1 MTRITDEDGGWRRT
15 ALFTDLY
22 QLVMAQLYVAEGLA
36 HRTAQFD
43 YTYRSNPDYGSH
55 QAGFCVTAGLEP
67 LLDWM
72 ATVRFTDEDL
82 GALAAQRGPAGERRF
97 ADDFLGWLAEHGHF
111 RDLEVRAVAEG
122 RVVHPHDPIIT
133 VTGPLASAQLLETAL
148 LNQCNY
154 PTLIAT
160 KAARVVQSAQ
170 GAGVLEFG
178 MRRGPGAGVDEA
190 ARAAL
195 IGGCGATSNVQAS
208 AALGT
213 DPKGTHAHS
222 MVQAYL
228 ATGEGE
234 LGAFRAFARQY
245 PDECILL
252 VDTVDTLHSGM
263 PNAIEV
269 FRELRAAGH
278 EPLGVRLDSGDLAHL
293 AVESARMLD
302 DAGFPDARI
311 VLSGDL
317 DELTIWQVLTQ
328 IADEA
333 PRVGLD
339 PDALRRRLVHGVGTK
354 LITSAGDPSLGGV
367 YKLTAI
373 QDPDG
378 GWLPALKLSETPV
391 KVPIVGP
398 KAAWRLYD
406 SRGKATVDLLT
417 APDEVPFADGDA
429 LVAHHPFQ
437 PGVRRELR
445 REDVTEVE
453 PLQDVVFAGGQRRH
467 DHPTLDDLRARCR
480 QDIERLDSGVRRL
493 VNPHLYHVSLSDRLH
508 RRQQETVEL
517 LRTRR

>member
-1 MTRITDEDGGWRRT
+1 VTRITDDEGGWRRT

-22 QLVMAQLYVAEGLA
+22 QLVMAQLFVTEGLA
-36 HRTAQFD
+36 QRTAQFD

-72 ATVRFTDEDL
+72 TTVRFTDDDL
-82 GALAAQRGPAGERRF
+82 AALAAQRDPHGERRF
-97 ADDFLGWLAEHGHF
+97 ADGFLDWLAEHGHF

-160 KAARVVQSAQ
+160 KAARVVESAR
-170 GAGVLEFG
+170 GGSVLEFG

-195 IGGCGATSNVQAS
+195 IGGCGSTSNVQAS
-208 AALGT
+208 VALGT

-228 ATGEGE
+228 ATGDGE

-263 PNAIEV
+263 PNAVEV
-269 FRELRAAGH
+269 FHELRAAGH
-278 EPLGVRLDSGDLAHL
+278 EPVGVRLDSGDLAHL
-293 AVESARMLD
+293 AVEAARMLD
-302 DAGFPDARI
+302 DAGFPDTRI

-339 PDALRRRLVHGVGTK
+339 AEVLRRRLVHGVGTK

-373 QDPDG
+373 QDAAG
-378 GWLPALKLSETPV
+378 AWLPALKLSETPV

-406 SRGKATVDLLT
+406 TRGRATVDLLT
-417 APDEVPFADGDA
+417 APDEVPFGDGDS

-437 PGVRRELR
+437 PGVRRALQRAE
-445 REDVTEVE
+445 VSEVE
-453 PLQDVVFAGGQRRH
+453 PLQDVVLAGGRRRLG
-467 DHPTLDDLRARCR
+467 HPTLDELRQRCR
-480 QDIERLDSGVRRL
+480 DDVERLDSGVRRL

-508 RRQQETVEL
+508 RRQRETVER
-517 LRTRR
+517 LRAR